1 MRVLGDTLRLP
12 PFMEENPQNII
23 CMLPVEGF
31 QGEDED
37 GGAEKLEYVQFIG
50 FPCQHAASL

>member
-1 MRVLGDTLRLP
+1 
-12 PFMEENPQNII
+12 MEENPQNII

-50 FPCQHAASL
+50 FPCDFGTWSEVEIF